1 MVLLARLAEKSRELW
16 ERLYALKTNN
26 EEKKADELKRLA
38 FMKELKIAQTD
49 LEAARNN
56 YNFTK
61 DAGLLEYYIYEMKA
75 AETRVN
81 YYMKLAKREN
91 YCNRPDILGINQMA
105 GKGEGAL

>member
-1 MVLLARLAEKSRELW
+1 MVLLARLAEQYRELW
-16 ERLYALKTNN
+16 ERFSVLKTNN

-38 FMKELKIAQTD
+38 FMKELRLAQAD

-61 DAGLLEYYIYEMKA
+61 DAGLLEYYIY
-75 AETRVN
+75 

-91 YCNRPDILGINQMA
+91 YCNRPEFLSARQIA
-105 GKGEGAL
+105 GGGEGAL